1 LNLIM
6 SPKLRIAFYAPFK
19 PLGHAHPSGDLTI
32 GTGLSQFLKTRGH
45 LLEDISRLRARWI
58 YWKPWL
64 LPLTIKAR
72 KRSLQRCRSSGA
84 NLWLTYHSYYKAP
97 DLLGPFCSRRLRLPY
112 VIFQGIY
119 STKRR
124 KHWRTWAGFVLNR
137 RALIAADHVFTNRKS
152 DLLNLE
158 RTVPGQR
165 LTYVVPGILPQEFGF
180 DGEARC
186 QLRQEWGLKEEVVV
200 LTAAMF
206 RPGVKS
212 EGLSWVIRSC
222 GELVRQKH
230 PLHLV
235 IAGDGKEA
243 PRLRR
248 LAEEWLPGRVH
259 FLGKIPR
266 EGMHRFY
273 SSGDLFAF
281 PGIRET
287 LGMVYLEA
295 QSCGLPVVAFADGGV
310 PEVVADGETGYLVP
324 PFDAKEFTEAIAR
337 LYSNP
342 DLRRQMGEA
351 ASRRVRKHHDLEQN
365 YRAVEEV
372 LLELVARAQL
382 GKRD

>member
-1 LNLIM
+1 M

-19 PLGHAHPSGDLTI
+19 PLGHAHPSGDLTT
-32 GTGLSQFLKTRGH
+32 GTGLFQFLETRGH
-45 LLEDISRLRARWI
+45 LLEGMSRLRARWI

-64 LPLTIKAR
+64 WPLTVKAR
-72 KRSLQRCRSSGA
+72 KRSLQRCRSVGA

-97 DLLGPFCSRRLRLPY
+97 DLLGPSCSRRLGLPY

-137 RALIAADHVFTNRKS
+137 RALIGANHVFTNRKS

-158 RTVPGQR
+158 RIVPGQR
-165 LTYVVPGILPQEFGF
+165 LTYVVPGILPQEFGY
-180 DGEARC
+180 DSEARRE
-186 QLRQEWGLKEEVVV
+186 LRQEWGFKEEVVV

-230 PLHLV
+230 PLYLV
-235 IAGDGKEA
+235 IAGDGREA
-243 PRLRR
+243 PRLRQ

-259 FLGKIPR
+259 FLGKVPR

-273 SSGDLFAF
+273 SAGDLFAF

-324 PFDAKEFTEAIAR
+324 PFGAEEFTEAIAR
-337 LYSNP
+337 LYTNP

-351 ASRRVRKHHDLEQN
+351 ASRRVRRHHDLEQN
-365 YRAVEEV
+365 YGAVEDV

-382 GKRD
+382 GTRQYI